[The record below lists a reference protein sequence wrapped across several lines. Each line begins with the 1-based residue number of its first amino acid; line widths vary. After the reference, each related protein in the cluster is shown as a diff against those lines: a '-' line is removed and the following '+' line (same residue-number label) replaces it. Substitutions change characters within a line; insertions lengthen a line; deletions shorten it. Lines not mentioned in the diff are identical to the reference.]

1 MFGASSIDLLLLVWA
16 PKDEFIQLKNSINE
30 EVKARFDKEGIEI
43 PFPHVSLYSGSAS
56 KSIPI
61 EISDRNQ
68 LLSGDKEALNKDSD

>member
-16 PKDEFIQLKNSINE
+16 PKDEYIKLKNSINE

-61 EISDRNQ
+61 EISDPKNQ
-68 LLSGDKEALNKDSD
+68 LSAPENQDTKK